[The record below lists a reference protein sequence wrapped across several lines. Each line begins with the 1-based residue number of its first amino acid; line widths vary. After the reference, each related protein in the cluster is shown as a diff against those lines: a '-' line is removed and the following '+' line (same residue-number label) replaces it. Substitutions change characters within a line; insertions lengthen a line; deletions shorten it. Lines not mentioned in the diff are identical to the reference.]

1 MCCPLSA
8 SLILW
13 ILIFLSSCD
22 YIKVQAQLGALLGLD
37 GRISVTSI
45 ASFVANTNT
54 STETAYEQFCRDL
67 YQVGATEDMMR
78 EKEDQVLE
86 VLRSQD
92 MVASI
97 GVGGSGDQDQEQ
109 DREQD
114 QVLEMAYKELCE
126 NLHQI
131 GVTEDMIGKDKILE
145 MVRSRF
151 MVAEG

>member
-1 MCCPLSA
+1 M
-8 SLILW
+8 
-13 ILIFLSSCD
+13 
-22 YIKVQAQLGALLGLD
+22 KVQAQLGALLGLD

-45 ASFVANTNT
+45 ASFTANTNT

-78 EKEDQVLE
+78 EKEGQILE

-97 GVGGSGDQDQEQ
+97 GVGGSGDQEQEQEQ
-109 DREQD
+109 DRERD
-114 QVLEMAYKELCE
+114 QALEMAYKEFCE
-126 NLHQI
+126 NLHQM

-145 MVRSRF
+145 ILRSRF
-151 MVAEG
+151 TVAEG